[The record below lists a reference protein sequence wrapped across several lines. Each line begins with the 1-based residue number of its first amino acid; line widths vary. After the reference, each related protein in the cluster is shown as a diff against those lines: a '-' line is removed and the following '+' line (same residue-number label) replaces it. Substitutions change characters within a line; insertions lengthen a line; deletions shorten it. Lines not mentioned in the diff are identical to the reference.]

1 MGNETPAGGINQT
14 DVAICTIER
23 ANSIINRLMEEGNLS
38 LLGCVVIDELHMI
51 GDASRGYLLEL
62 LLTKIRF
69 ISLRCSL
76 NNSNPDVN
84 IQLIG
89 MSATLPNLNMLAE
102 WLGADYFFT
111 DYRPVPLTEHL
122 KVGKCL
128 YDSEGNDVGEIPED
142 LLFKKDDDNI
152 IGLCLQ
158 TIREKN
164 SVLIFCPSK
173 NWCEKLA
180 QNIANHLIENVI
192 GIMGEALWDEN
203 ALHDVMEQLKQTPAG
218 LDSALEKMVT
228 AGIAFHHAGLTMDER
243 DIIEGAFRRGVIKV
257 VVATSTLSSGI
268 IIKYSSSGIDIPR

>member
-1 MGNETPAGGINQT
+1 MGNETPAGGINSIN
-14 DVAICTIER
+14 VAICTIER

-38 LLGCVVIDELHMI
+38 ILGCVVIDELHMI

-69 ISLRCSL
+69 ISCRSSL
-76 NNSNPDVN
+76 NNRNPDVS

-102 WLGADYFFT
+102 WLGAEYYFT
-111 DYRPVPLTEHL
+111 DYRPVPLSEHL
-122 KVGKCL
+122 KVGKFM
-128 YDSEGNDVGEIPED
+128 YDAEGKVVAEVPSD
-142 LLFKKDDDNI
+142 LLFKGDDDNI

-158 TIREKN
+158 TIRETN

-180 QNIANHLIENVI
+180 QNIASHLLEHVI
-192 GIMGEALWDEN
+192 NSESITEDKGLWDTD
-203 ALHDVMEQLKQTPAG
+203 ALNDVMEQLKQTPAG
-218 LDSALEKMVT
+218 LDSTLEKMVT

-268 IIKYSSSGIDIPR
+268 MF